1 MLDKWFLEEIEKK
14 IQNTDRLVII
24 DESGKADFLFYTLKT
39 VRVSKIFHIADE
51 IEELNAKYEIEKNYS
66 GEKVLIITNRP
77 LDKLKFIREYAE
89 TGDYFIIKSLD
100 RFIWQMVKE
109 KINYDLQEIPE
120 KIIALGKL
128 SVGKGKE
135 FWDRIKTRGN
145 VFTEEDILAFLAEP
159 EKHFKSFEKEVQG
172 LFIDFMS
179 EFTPY
184 SLKHKPPV
192 TVAKEITAAI
202 FANLLDKNHTH
213 ITFLDNIYK
222 KWIDSK
228 KYEQKLYQYLEG
240 YQLPEDLNI
249 WSVPMDHPFMQIDKL
264 WLKELTNNFDNKQW
278 IVEKI
283 ETLQNRAEQ
292 PITDMI
298 GTGYWKDIVVLFG
311 YKLSELNRIQ
321 NLDDAAKY
329 YKDSFSKIDQSMRH
343 IFTFFLNER
352 DILQPFQDYYRN
364 LAHDYLEK
372 WFIYFKEQYQENQTG
387 LLKKIMTDNK
397 PPLAIIVGD
406 AISYEVA
413 QEIYRKIKDD
423 FRSEYVFTMD
433 AVYGDFPSITDNNMS
448 RLFSGSYK
456 VYDDR
461 QQRQEALQEEI
472 KKEIKFHDLN
482 NLSISHTV
490 NDYSIFYMSDMDEI
504 SEKEGQNAL
513 KYYDMIIKSLLENI
527 NCLFKCG
534 YKKVILV
541 SDHGF
546 VLTGLL
552 DESDKISFDLE
563 NGKKYERYCLS
574 KSKAK
579 SMPVHVLEF
588 KKLYKDYEY
597 VYFSTTLNPFKSTG
611 PYGFAHGGI
620 TPQELLIPVLQI
632 EKHQR
637 DINTLKVEIINK
649 EELQSIVGDVY
660 PVRLKAGLSESDMF
674 SRERK
679 IIIVMV
685 KNKQEF
691 GQSDVI
697 NIHEGEEILREFNFK
712 DHDVFEIV
720 VLDSQ
725 TKARLDCCTIK
736 RNVAR
741 DLGGLV

>member
-14 IQNTDRLVII
+14 IQNTDRMVII
-24 DESGKADFLFYTLKT
+24 DQSGEADFLFNTLKK
-39 VRVSKIFHIADE
+39 VQVSQIFQVSEE

-89 TGDYFIIKSLD
+89 TGDCFIIKSLD

-109 KINYDLQEIPE
+109 KMNYDLQEIPE
-120 KIIALGKL
+120 KIIAYGKL

-135 FWDRIKTRGN
+135 CWDRIISSGN
-145 VFTEEDILAFLAEP
+145 VFTEDDILAFLAEP
-159 EKHFKSFEKEVQG
+159 EKHFKSFEKEVQE

-184 SLKHKPPV
+184 PLKHKPPA

-202 FANLLDKNHTH
+202 FENLLDKNHTH
-213 ITFLDNIYK
+213 NTFLDNIYR

-228 KYEQKLYQYLEG
+228 KYEQKLYQYIEE

-264 WLKELTNNFDNKQW
+264 WLKELINNIGNKQW
-278 IVEKI
+278 IAEKI
-283 ETLQNRAEQ
+283 DTLQRRSEQ
-292 PITDMI
+292 PIIDMI
-298 GTGYWKDIVVLFG
+298 GTSYWKDIVVLFG
-311 YKLSELNRIQ
+311 CKLSDLNWIQ

-343 IFTFFLNER
+343 IFTFYLNEK
-352 DILQPFQDYYRN
+352 DMLQPFQDYYRN
-364 LAHDYLEK
+364 LAQNYLEK
-372 WFIYFKEQYQENQTG
+372 WFLYFKEQYQENQTG
-387 LLKKIMTDNK
+387 LLKKIVIENK
-397 PPLAIIVGD
+397 PPLAIIIGD
-406 AISYEVA
+406 AISLEVA

-423 FRSEYVFTMD
+423 FRSEYIFTMD

-448 RLFSGSYK
+448 RLFSGSDK
-456 VYDDR
+456 IYDDR
-461 QQRQEALQEEI
+461 KQRQEALQTEI
-472 KKEIKFHDLN
+472 KKVIKFQDLN
-482 NLSISHTV
+482 NLSISHIIS
-490 NDYSIFYMSDMDEI
+490 NYSIFYMSDMDSI

-513 KYYDMIIKSLLENI
+513 KYYDKIIEGLSEKI
-527 NCLFKCG
+527 NCLFKSG

-574 KSKAK
+574 KSKVK

-588 KKLYKDYEY
+588 KKPYKDYEY

-632 EKHQR
+632 EKQQR

-649 EELQSIVGDVY
+649 EELQSIAGDIY
-660 PVRLKAGLSESDMF
+660 PVKLKAGLSEGDIF
-674 SRERK
+674 W
-679 IIIVMV
+679 
-685 KNKQEF
+685 
-691 GQSDVI
+691 
-697 NIHEGEEILREFNFK
+697 
-712 DHDVFEIV
+712 
-720 VLDSQ
+720 
-725 TKARLDCCTIK
+725 TK
-736 RNVAR
+736 
-741 DLGGLV
+741 